1 MRTWLSTVYMP
12 IQNDLLGQLRREWR
26 RLGRSTASCLAL
38 CQLKERHPDAGFG
51 DLHDLCDVV
60 DALDMKS
67 RLSVIERAEILRIL
81 LEDAHDPLI
90 CRTLLQTLIPG
101 IVSVC
106 RQLRFGEGIISEPS
120 EVLATA
126 LSFTNELLVKWAGE
140 SRQYSAPDILSA
152 LKGRMRRWI
161 SKEREALKVVSNFD
175 QGDPPDTAASPL
187 LARLNSYYGS
197 RYERVA
203 RITYLR
209 VFEGRSL
216 RDLARADHSSY
227 GSLQAELKNF
237 AIKFLL

>member
-1 MRTWLSTVYMP
+1 
-12 IQNDLLGQLRREWR
+12 
-26 RLGRSTASCLAL
+26 
-38 CQLKERHPDAGFG
+38 
-51 DLHDLCDVV
+51 
-60 DALDMKS
+60 
-67 RLSVIERAEILRIL
+67 
-81 LEDAHDPLI
+81 
-90 CRTLLQTLIPG
+90 LLQTLIPG

-106 RQLRFGEGIISEPS
+106 RQLKFGEGIISEPS

-187 LARLNSYYGS
+187 LSRLNSYYGS